1 MKRQIFGG
9 VLLGLWTIAAF
20 SQAPQP
26 LDPGPVQA
34 ELLANLDVRH
44 LQIGK
49 TVFARVTSDWA
60 EQQCALRKGAT
71 LEGKVEESVPR
82 AGKAESKLALS
93 FKQAQCSGRDMR
105 PMDLV
110 LTVIARAPDV
120 RDNAPNTQ
128 NMMTMSIPPGLV
140 SGPTQGGGPGVVS
153 TPSPAL
159 GNFRM
164 AQQTMGQ
171 LQMSRTDHR
180 FPVRKNIVPGDVLD
194 LKGLALGI
202 GTGPNQ
208 SSVIS
213 SKVRDVFLA
222 EFTQMLLVPPAHA
235 FRTSPMRLAANGLAE
250 SPAGDASVKVASV
263 PPPTIPPPND
273 IEVCAPPGCVAD
285 LPVSTTELE
294 GREASSIPTRPLGYI
309 PRTNK
314 ALAGLGDEESL
325 VWVGPGQLLFTFNP
339 HRLIRRSQASNDRN
353 TQRVIRAVL
362 LDPATRKVIRAVD
375 WEITDARRYL
385 WPLDQD
391 RILVHVGNELRVY
404 GAGLEMERSIPLA
417 GPLAFVRIAP
427 NGSLAAIATLR
438 ERHSPE
444 LHTKLRSEIGIDPEE
459 DVDVSILNKNFD
471 TLAQASTVS
480 GLMPPTLLNEGQV
493 RLQAEPSQ
501 WYRLAMTTWENKK
514 VPLARFQSL
523 CTPQVS
529 SAAPDLVFL
538 VTCSSNNG
546 SLDYRMLRSDGKVLM
561 RGTSEPLE
569 TGHEATGNHS
579 SRRFAVKVVHSE
591 RSITAGTTF
600 KSSDLD
606 SELVRVYRADDGKR
620 LLAVQVKDPVAS
632 HGGYALSPDGSQL
645 AVLSGSEIQF
655 FPVPSD

>member
-1 MKRQIFGG
+1 MRGQIIGA
-9 VLLGLWTIAAF
+9 VLLGLGMIAAH
-20 SQAPQP
+20 SQTTQP

-44 LQIGK
+44 IQSGK
-49 TVFARVTSDWA
+49 TVFARVTSDWT
-60 EQQCALRKGAT
+60 EQNCALRKGAT

-82 AGKAESKLALS
+82 AGKTESKLALS

-105 PMDLV
+105 PMDLI
-110 LTVIARAPDV
+110 LTVIARAPDI

-128 NMMTMSIPPGLV
+128 NMMTMSIPSGLV
-140 SGPTQGGGPGVVS
+140 SA
-153 TPSPAL
+153 PSQAL
-159 GNFRM
+159 SNFS
-164 AQQTMGQ
+164 AFEHAMGQ
-171 LQMSRTDHR
+171 LQISGADHR
-180 FPVRKNIVPGDVLD
+180 FPARKNIVPGDVLD

-222 EFTQMLLVPPAHA
+222 EFTQMLLVPPARA
-235 FRTSPMRLAANGLAE
+235 FRTSPVKLVRTDLGQP
-250 SPAGDASVKVASV
+250 PAGDASIRAANI
-263 PPPTIPPPND
+263 PPTLPPPND
-273 IEVCAPPGCVAD
+273 IEVCAPPGCVVD
-285 LPVSTTELE
+285 LPVSATELE
-294 GREASSIPTRPLGYI
+294 GRQSSSIPTRPLGYVA
-309 PRTNK
+309 RTNK

-385 WPLDQD
+385 WPLDGG

-444 LHTKLRSEIGIDPEE
+444 LHSKLRSEIGIDPEE